1 MPSVAGF
8 KPLYPPADKHHF
20 APPASMWRFTA
31 HDRSVMPYALHRLAA
46 GSFDLL
52 LDGTVMGSV
61 VRDITADGEVR
72 RWRAELLDDLP
83 PTQRP
88 QPFIEIEHRFDTL
101 EEVLAW
107 LGDAEIASNS

>member
-1 MPSVAGF
+1 
-8 KPLYPPADKHHF
+8 
-20 APPASMWRFTA
+20 
-31 HDRSVMPYALHRLAA
+31 MPYALHRLAA

-72 RWRAELLDDLP
+72 HWRAELLDDLP
-83 PTQRP
+83 PLQRP
-88 QPFIEIEHRFDTL
+88 QPFTEIEHRFDTL

-107 LGDAEIASNS
+107 LGDAQIANN